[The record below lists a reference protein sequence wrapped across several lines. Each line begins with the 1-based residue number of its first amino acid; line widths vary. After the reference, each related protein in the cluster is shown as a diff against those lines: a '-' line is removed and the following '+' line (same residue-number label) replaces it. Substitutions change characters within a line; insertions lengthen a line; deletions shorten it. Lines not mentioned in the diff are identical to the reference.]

1 MNRIPQ
7 NSAGFERDFNVV
19 KRDMN
24 HLHKYI
30 KNIPLSNLEKL
41 FKNSEVST
49 EVLSAILQS
58 LAEVG
63 VEKDSKHTADFLI
76 SLSKSSNFDMTLM
89 FLEDKEK
96 KDILVVLKG
105 LEKEKSID

>member
-1 MNRIPQ
+1 
-7 NSAGFERDFNVV
+7 
-19 KRDMN
+19 
-24 HLHKYI
+24 
-30 KNIPLSNLEKL
+30 L

-49 EVLSAILQS
+49 EVLSAVLTS

-63 VEKDSKHTADFLI
+63 AEKDPKHATDFLI

-96 KDILVVLKG
+96 KDILLILKA
-105 LEKEKSID
+105 LEKEKSVDSAKIKKIKSIYQQD